1 MKLFPTL
8 TLWFLGE
15 TESQK
20 GSVIVGP
27 GGMNMS
33 IGGSVTSK
41 DKDGA
46 SDGEKSRDSSRE
58 PPAGKHILELNM
70 V

>member
-1 MKLFPTL
+1 
-8 TLWFLGE
+8 
-15 TESQK
+15 
-20 GSVIVGP
+20 
-27 GGMNMS
+27 MS
-33 IGGSVTSK
+33 IGGSVTSR